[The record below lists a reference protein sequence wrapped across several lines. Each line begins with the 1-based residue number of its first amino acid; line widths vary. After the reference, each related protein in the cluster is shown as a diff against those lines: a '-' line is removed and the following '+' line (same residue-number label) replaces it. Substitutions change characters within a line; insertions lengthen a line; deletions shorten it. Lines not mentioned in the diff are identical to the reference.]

1 MKKYSVVF
9 DKNGVQFSLCTH
21 AKTQA
26 VAHNKAVKRARQ
38 MTKDKT
44 ITASDITATIY
55 EGFYLGRRFIQIFQD

>member
-9 DKNGVQFSLCTH
+9 EKDGIWFSLCTH

-44 ITASDITATIY
+44 ITHENITATIY
-55 EGFYLGRRFIQIFQD
+55 EGFYIGRRFIQIFQD